1 VQKVFKEYE
10 TEAVFNKEISDQ
22 VFKSDGVTA
31 RISGDNVSILSFKR
45 ITLELSRDGEILKS
59 VEIPLRLKLFKNVA
73 CAARELSRGTVVK
86 ESDVILL
93 KKDITQI
100 DESDIAEKADIIG
113 KTLSKPLFKTG
124 IFTRTFLLKESS
136 IKRNS
141 IVNVVVQSGVV
152 TIRTTGKALNDAASG
167 EPIRV
172 SCDNGGIVTG
182 KLTDDGSVLISAR

>member
-1 VQKVFKEYE
+1 M
-10 TEAVFNKEISDQ
+10 
-22 VFKSDGVTA
+22 
-31 RISGDNVSILSFKR
+31 
-45 ITLELSRDGEILKS
+45 
-59 VEIPLRLKLFKNVA
+59 
-73 CAARELSRGTVVK
+73 
-86 ESDVILL
+86 
-93 KKDITQI
+93 TQI

-152 TIRTTGKALNDAASG
+152 TIRTTGKALNDAAPG
-167 EPIRV
+167 EPVRV

-182 KLTDDGSVLISAR
+182 KVTDDGSVLISAR